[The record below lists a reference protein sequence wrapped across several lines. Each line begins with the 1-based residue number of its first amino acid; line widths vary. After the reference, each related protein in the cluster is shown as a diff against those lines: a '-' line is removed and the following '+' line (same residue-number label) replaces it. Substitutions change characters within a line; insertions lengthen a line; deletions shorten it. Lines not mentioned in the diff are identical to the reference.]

1 MNITD
6 IIREEHELCQAR
18 IAERVAALLMGGVTG
33 TPAPRALPPAP
44 RVYERAA
51 RHTHADFADR
61 QTPITLTADGRRNG
75 AATGDSHNAKQFR
88 QTQEDLERVIAF
100 LQESPGSVGVDIMQH
115 LGCSGGM
122 DRRYINVTKKM
133 RMDPRIITRGK
144 GRMMAYYFNQDAPI
158 GGAQLA
164 LPTPKGPGKGK
175 GANIAANVADSEAR
189 DATLVAWVAKHP
201 DITPPELRDKFAG
214 KPGMGGGQAIMSA
227 IHRLCTIKGRLKKR
241 PTKKTGRGGQP
252 AMELRV
258 K

>member
-33 TPAPRALPPAP
+33 APAPRALPPAP
-44 RVYERAA
+44 RVYEPAA

-61 QTPITLTADGRRNG
+61 QTPITLTADGRRSG

-88 QTQEDLERVIAF
+88 QTQEDLETVIAY
-100 LQESPGSVGVDIMQH
+100 LQECPGSVGVDIMQR

-133 RMDPRIITRGK
+133 RSDPRIMARGK
-144 GRMMAYYFNQDAPI
+144 GRMTVYYFNADAPI
-158 GGAQLA
+158 GG
-164 LPTPKGPGKGK
+164 TPAPVRAKGQGQGRS
-175 GANIAANVADSEAR
+175 GNAAVPVKDAGAR
-189 DATLVAWVAKHP
+189 DDKLVAYVKAHP
-201 DITPPELRDKFAG
+201 GLPGTELRDHFKG
-214 KPGMGGGQAIMSA
+214 KPGMGTGEALNSA
-227 IHRLCTIKGRLKKR
+227 IHRLCMKGRIKKK
-241 PTKKTGRGGQP
+241 PSNKTGRGGQP
-252 AMELRV
+252 VMELRV